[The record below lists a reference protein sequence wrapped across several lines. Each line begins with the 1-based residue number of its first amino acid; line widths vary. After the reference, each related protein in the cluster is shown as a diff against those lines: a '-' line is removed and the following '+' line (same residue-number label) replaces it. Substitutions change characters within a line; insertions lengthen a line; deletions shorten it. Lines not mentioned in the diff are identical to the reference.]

1 LRLTR
6 DEQPG
11 ELAQIGSDERRLRQP
26 VERQWRV
33 ARPGDQRRVVACA
46 LRADGVPN
54 MRADSSNPARRI
66 GTVDDVSGAVLFAM
80 TNSFMTGVTLK
91 IDGGEPLT

>member
-1 LRLTR
+1 MDHTSARKGSSGALRGRCGVPWTTRPQTTVVVSYRGLRL
-6 DEQPG
+6 
-11 ELAQIGSDERRLRQP
+11 P

-33 ARPGDQRRVVACA
+33 ARPGDQRRVVA
-46 LRADGVPN
+46 
-54 MRADSSNPARRI
+54 
-66 GTVDDVSGAVLFAM
+66 GAVLFAM